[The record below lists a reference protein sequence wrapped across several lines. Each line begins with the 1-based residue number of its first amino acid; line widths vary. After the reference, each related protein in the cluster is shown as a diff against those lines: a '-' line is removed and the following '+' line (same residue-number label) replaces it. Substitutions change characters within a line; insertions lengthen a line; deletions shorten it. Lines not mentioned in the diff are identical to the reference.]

1 MKNPQDYIDSL
12 NDELPPENISIMAD
26 EDDDI
31 ELYAQFDNTD
41 YINSNIASDDDTISE
56 EEIQNGTS
64 YEFEKEY
71 AGSDKDTEDDSFSVL

>member
-31 ELYAQFDNTD
+31 ELYARFDNTD
-41 YINSNIASDDDTISE
+41 YINSNIASGDDTISE
-56 EEIQNGTS
+56 E
-64 YEFEKEY
+64 
-71 AGSDKDTEDDSFSVL
+71 